1 MTTVTY
7 TFVERCE
14 GGGHT
19 VFDIA
24 VNGGTARRVVYETDD
39 IRMDLSAIPQE
50 RRELAQLLILNLH
63 FAGMTRAQ
71 IIAELNLGPV
81 TVTI

>member
-1 MTTVTY
+1 MTTVAY
-7 TFVERCE
+7 TFIDRCE

-19 VFDIA
+19 TFDIS
-24 VNGGTARRVVYETDD
+24 VNGGVARRVVYDTDE

-71 IIAELNLGPV
+71 IVTELQAGPV